1 MGRKTIALLCAAAV
15 SLAVALPL
23 AYAGN
28 RTHAAAGAG
37 GCTVSGNTVEGWGLP
52 TDAVVNFIVTDAGG
66 KHGWPLGITWDG
78 TWTVTVPD
86 RTGATKYEFA
96 STTFGKNGSKYWVYA
111 SCSAS

>member
-1 MGRKTIALLCAAAV
+1 MGRTTNALLCAAAV
-15 SLAVALPL
+15 SLVVALPL

-52 TDAVVNFIVTDAGG
+52 TDAVVNFFFTDADG
-66 KHGWPLGITWDG
+66 KYSWALGYTESSFS
-78 TWTVTVPD
+78 VTVPD
-86 RTGATKYEFA
+86 RDGPTTYEFA